1 MRTGWRQSTIGQLQP
16 SSLRDSSQ
24 SNDRTT
30 LELDGQLIEAGNSAL
45 SVGFGSYQTLTV
57 ARASICMH
65 VYARLGSL
73 WWLRPFE
80 HLYSRADS
88 ANNGRL
94 RTGDRVRESAKAG
107 AWSRRSRT
115 STHSMSRIIQIER
128 HTYIQLVEQHM
139 LKLAKALNL
148 RPPTR
153 PPPNTNAIMRQM
165 TVLLDICYFEQSPDS
180 L

>member
-65 VYARLGSL
+65 VYARLGTYRAGPVGAYGRSSTCI
-73 WWLRPFE
+73 RAQIRQIMADFE
-80 HLYSRADS
+80 PAIDM
-88 ANNGRL
+88 RL
-94 RTGDRVRESAKAG
+94 GPLRVRA
-107 AWSRRSRT
+107 
-115 STHSMSRIIQIER
+115 
-128 HTYIQLVEQHM
+128 LV
-139 LKLAKALNL
+139 L
-148 RPPTR
+148 
-153 PPPNTNAIMRQM
+153 
-165 TVLLDICYFEQSPDS
+165 VF
-180 L
+180 